1 MGASRLLAAFAI
13 AFALSGC
20 VTHTAS
26 PAVQGRAYV
35 VNGNV
40 AGTTMLNCDA
50 RSGVPE
56 CWPVRELERP
66 EEE

>member
-1 MGASRLLAAFAI
+1 MGVVRILSIALFAI
-13 AFALSGC
+13 LFSGC

-35 VNGNV
+35 ATGS
-40 AGTTMLNCDA
+40 AFGTKMLNCDA

-56 CWPVRELERP
+56 CWHVQEIERP
-66 EEE
+66 GKE